1 MSVPRTDDEQKALM
15 RIRKTID
22 RIDPAFVKN
31 LFTHER
37 VAFYRLYT
45 PLTQNVMQTRD
56 LTRPY
61 IFTTV
66 PTMERPLPWTIKNS
80 KKLGWIVTSKTDKA
94 VAFGLSEYEAWH
106 LMGANG
112 ESS

>member
-45 PLTQNVMQTRD
+45 PLTQNVMHAT
-56 LTRPY
+56 
-61 IFTTV
+61 
-66 PTMERPLPWTIKNS
+66 
-80 KKLGWIVTSKTDKA
+80 
-94 VAFGLSEYEAWH
+94 
-106 LMGANG
+106 
-112 ESS
+112 